1 MAGSAGFGAD
11 HASLLALYAAEATTL
26 HSVPRFAL
34 YSVPATASLSSPLT
48 PFCSEAVSAS
58 KNNTYTTVKTIVL
71 ASPSHLFFPTPLH
84 DMAGLGLGLGRS
96 SVQNTCV
103 DRPASITSAVPQDLL
118 HYQFIGT
125 IVTIVQQYLAL
136 DTSTVNKIRV

>member
-1 MAGSAGFGAD
+1 MDPGTTCTTCSLPGLCFIMAGSAGFGAD
-11 HASLLALYAAEATTL
+11 HASLLALYAAEATTS

-34 YSVPATASLSSPLT
+34 CSVPATASLPSPLT

-71 ASPSHLFFPTPLH
+71 SSMSHLSFPTPLY
-84 DMAGLGLGLGRS
+84 DM
-96 SVQNTCV
+96 
-103 DRPASITSAVPQDLL
+103 DLL
-118 HYQFIGT
+118 HYQFISGT